1 MTKDYKPC
9 KEPKTK
15 RPKKCEKKGKRK
27 GKIVKKIQ
35 ANALKKNQSKPHS

>member
-1 MTKDYKPC
+1 MIKDYKLY

-15 RPKKCEKKGKRK
+15 RPKKCEKKGKRE

-35 ANALKKNQSKPHS
+35 VNALKKSHSKPHS